1 MFERDSANQLP
12 LENPSLTRYVL
23 ASSPAFIIGFIFG
36 LGMILRDCS
45 ITCNVGYKFTP
56 LAIIAVGLASIP
68 VSSLT
73 VRMSNRWSYQ
83 RWQITSL
90 VAIAFTFLLFWA
102 SSYLVLTRIPETTVP
117 DQSGSLWTFPL
128 GLIYLSYFIWLG
140 AIGAAVKPNL
150 KNNVYR
156 LFPGRGRE
164 RALAITSAAV
174 IMGGLLGA
182 WLVNTLGSTF
192 QLRYDLR
199 YEVARDSSLIFMA
212 AFILLIIPIIILI
225 ARRTASQLPET
236 PAPNEN
242 DTMTPS
248 PARIN
253 LRDTLRIIT
262 ADPKLK
268 RIGALIFTTGVAE
281 TTMIFLFYWLVNDQ
295 VPITNGRGMFFA
307 HFYIWLNAST
317 LFFLIFG
324 TNRLINR
331 FGLLI
336 ALGSLPIALLFGSVF
351 LILQT
356 AIAAMYTIRIIY
368 SALEQSLYGQG
379 MDRLILEVGERQA
392 PQVRQVLHGLTIRMG
407 RGLGAVLVMILA
419 LGAGIS
425 FTHLTGVFMVVLLI
439 WAGISLSL
447 RHYLHKSSLLFPPTA
462 PHSALD

>member
-1 MFERDSANQLP
+1 
-12 LENPSLTRYVL
+12 
-23 ASSPAFIIGFIFG
+23 
-36 LGMILRDCS
+36 
-45 ITCNVGYKFTP
+45 
-56 LAIIAVGLASIP
+56 
-68 VSSLT
+68 
-73 VRMSNRWSYQ
+73 
-83 RWQITSL
+83 
-90 VAIAFTFLLFWA
+90 
-102 SSYLVLTRIPETTVP
+102 
-117 DQSGSLWTFPL
+117 
-128 GLIYLSYFIWLG
+128 
-140 AIGAAVKPNL
+140 
-150 KNNVYR
+150 
-156 LFPGRGRE
+156 
-164 RALAITSAAV
+164 
-174 IMGGLLGA
+174 
-182 WLVNTLGSTF
+182 
-192 QLRYDLR
+192 
-199 YEVARDSSLIFMA
+199 
-212 AFILLIIPIIILI
+212 
-225 ARRTASQLPET
+225 
-236 PAPNEN
+236 
-242 DTMTPS
+242 
-248 PARIN
+248 
-253 LRDTLRIIT
+253 
-262 ADPKLK
+262 
-268 RIGALIFTTGVAE
+268 
-281 TTMIFLFYWLVNDQ
+281 
-295 VPITNGRGMFFA
+295 MFFA